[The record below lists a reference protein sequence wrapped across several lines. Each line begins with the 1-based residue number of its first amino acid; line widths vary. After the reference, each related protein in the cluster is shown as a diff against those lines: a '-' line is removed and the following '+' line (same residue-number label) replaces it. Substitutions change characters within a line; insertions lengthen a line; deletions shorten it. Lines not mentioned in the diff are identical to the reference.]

1 MPKIDS
7 RDTRLGAVVQYET
20 QLPYGRSRKIM
31 EATAAS
37 NTKIEIGTVLSA
49 DGTIF
54 GAADVFGGVYIG
66 SPAGENSQVIGATPS
81 EVVVIYR
88 EAGVGKKN
96 LVVAAGADLED
107 LYAQMEAAGIQ
118 LLEQV

>member
-31 EATAAS
+31 EASAAS
-37 NTKIEIGTVLSA
+37 DTKIEIGTILNAEGS
-49 DGTIF
+49 IF
-54 GAADVFGGVYIG
+54 GEDDVFGGVYIG
-66 SPAGENSQVIGATPS
+66 SPAGENSQVIGTTPV

-88 EAGVGKKN
+88 EAGVGTKN
-96 LVVAAGADLED
+96 LVVAADADLAD

-118 LLEQV
+118 LLTQV